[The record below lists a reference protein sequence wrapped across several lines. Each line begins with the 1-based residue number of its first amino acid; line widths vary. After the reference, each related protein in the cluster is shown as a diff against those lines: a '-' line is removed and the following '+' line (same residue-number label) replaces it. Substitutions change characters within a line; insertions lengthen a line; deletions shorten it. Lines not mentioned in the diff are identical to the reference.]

1 MGQGPEPNMS
11 SAQTD
16 RGEEGEREREREK
29 TITMQTIG
37 PKLGQPGRHGDQ
49 DNNKNF
55 RSGQINNMLLS

>member
-1 MGQGPEPNMS
+1 MS
-11 SAQTD
+11 SAQAD
-16 RGEEGEREREREK
+16 RGEEGEREREK
-29 TITMQTIG
+29 TITMQTYG